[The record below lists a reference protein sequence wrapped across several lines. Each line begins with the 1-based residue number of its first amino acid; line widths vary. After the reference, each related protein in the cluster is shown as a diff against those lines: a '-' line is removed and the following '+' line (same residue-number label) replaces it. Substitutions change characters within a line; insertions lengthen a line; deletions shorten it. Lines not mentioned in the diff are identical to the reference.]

1 MLLASMSYTEHIPC
15 LPPLSTPL
23 YRLSPISPK
32 LQPRARACVYTVY
45 TVYTVTLCSF
55 YNISLQNLSA
65 EEQEF
70 WNGLFGELL
79 QPMAA
84 GGLGIGRRRYKLK
97 TYEDC
102 FTGGELVDW
111 ILAQTSIPIG
121 ARHEASELGQLMMD
135 DGLLVHTKHTK
146 QFCDNAYLCT

>member
-1 MLLASMSYTEHIPC
+1 MYTRC
-15 LPPLSTPL
+15 TPVTTTGH
-23 YRLSPISPK
+23 YNCS
-32 LQPRARACVYTVY
+32 LQLFTTTVH
-45 TVYTVTLCSF
+45 
-55 YNISLQNLSA
+55 YNWSLQNLSA

-111 ILAQTSIPIG
+111 VVAQTSIPIG